1 MRSRDTLVESLT
13 DDTSPDVLIVGGGI
27 NGIGVF
33 RDLSLQGVSALLV
46 ERGDFCSGTSS
57 APSRLI
63 HGGLRYLET
72 GEFDLVRESLIER
85 NRLLLDAPHYVKPL
99 RVWVPLK
106 GWSGGIVDAAFRFLR
121 LKRTPGPK
129 GGFVVKLGLMLYDLF
144 GARFRTMPK
153 HRFIGRDDAHAAMP
167 ELARSIRIVAEY
179 YDTKITL
186 PERLGLE
193 LIRDAEADN
202 PSARA
207 ISYMTMDSLADG
219 AVVLRD
225 SISGARHNVRPRV
238 LINCAGAWLDGV
250 DRSLSIEERLI
261 GGTKGSHLVL
271 RHPEFARSLAD
282 VMLYFETAD
291 HRICLAYALDERH
304 VLLGTTDI
312 RADDPEDT
320 VCSDAEIAYLFDVI
334 SEVLPTIPLKRDHI
348 VFAYAGIRPLPLT
361 RGGVAGAISRDHE
374 LRQFEATTARPFPTI
389 ALVGGKWTTF
399 RSCAEQITDAALV
412 RLGRTRQRTTADR
425 QIGGGVGWP
434 RAAADL
440 DRLLADLAFQ
450 HGVSLARLR
459 ILVAR
464 YGLGARR
471 YLDTL
476 QRRPET
482 MLQSVKDYAREE
494 IAYIT
499 ISERVERLTD
509 ILLRRTSIAL
519 LGDAGPDAIAEIA
532 AVAGSAAG
540 WSGIRIAEEIG
551 ATCRFLRVRHGING
565 KADAA

>member
-1 MRSRDTLVESLT
+1 MRSRETLVKSLA
-13 DDTSPDVLIVGGGI
+13 DDAWPDVLIIGGGI

-72 GEFDLVRESLIER
+72 GEFDLVRESLVER

-106 GWSGGIVDAAFRFLR
+106 TWSGGILDAAFRFLR

-129 GGFVVKLGLMLYDLF
+129 GGLVVKLGLILYDLF
-144 GARFRTMPK
+144 GARFRTMPN
-153 HRFIGRDDAHAAMP
+153 HRFIGRADAHAAMP
-167 ELARSIRIVAEY
+167 DLAHDVRIVAEY

-193 LIRDAEADN
+193 LIGDAESDN
-202 PSARA
+202 PSLRA
-207 ISYMTMDSLADG
+207 ISYMTMDGLADG
-219 AVVLRD
+219 AIVLRD
-225 SISGARHNVRPRV
+225 GVTGALHHVRPRV

-250 DRSLSIEERLI
+250 DRSLSIDERLI

-271 RHPEFARSLAD
+271 RHPELVRSLAD

-291 HRICLAYALDERH
+291 HRICLAYALDDQH

-320 VCSDAEIAYLFDVI
+320 VCSDAEITYLFDVM
-334 SEVLPTIPLKRDHI
+334 SELLPTIPLDRSHI
-348 VFAYAGIRPLPLT
+348 VFSYAGIRPLPLT
-361 RGGVAGAISRDHE
+361 KGGVAGAISRDHE
-374 LRQFEATTARPFPTI
+374 LRQFEATSARPFPTI

-399 RSCAEQITDAALV
+399 RSCAEEITDAALV
-412 RLGRTRQRTTADR
+412 RLGSVRHRTTADR
-425 QIGGGVGWP
+425 QIGGAVGWP

-440 DRLLADLAFQ
+440 DPLLADLASQ
-450 HGVSLARLR
+450 HGLSLDRLR
-459 ILVAR
+459 VLAAR
-464 YGLGARR
+464 YGLCVRL
-471 YLDTL
+471 YLNTL
-476 QRRPET
+476 QHRPET

-499 ISERVERLTD
+499 VAERVEHLTD
-509 ILLRRTSIAL
+509 IVLRRTSIAL
-519 LGDAGPDAIAEIA
+519 LGYAGPDAIAEIG

-540 WSGIRIAEEIG
+540 WSETRIADEID
-551 ATCRFLRVRHGING
+551 ATSRFLRTRHGTSG